1 MTQPWDVDD
10 IIDRFTLLPPEMAFL
25 GSHEPHNL
33 LGKALLLKFFQ
44 AEGRFPESEADLSP
58 AAIEYVAQQLNV
70 PANALQR
77 YDWDGRRSKTQR
89 GEIRALLG
97 FRRTGVADQAA
108 LRQWLVSEVLPGE
121 HRPVYLT
128 QLAYGRLRQLHLEPP
143 TSGRMERLV
152 ASAVPLHEQ
161 AFFTNTAAQ
170 LPEGVKTKLRQLV
183 YKKEELAEHID
194 LGEKEE
200 DDPSQYPINDLK
212 SGAGAAKVKNIKK
225 VADRLKLLQEVGLP
239 PALFA
244 CIPLRFSRQYQQ
256 QAAVEAIS
264 HLQRHENEAQTETL
278 LAAFCWVRQREIT
291 DQLELFIQ
299 ILNDIRLRAKQH
311 VEQQLLADFI
321 RVGGKQQLLYR
332 LAEVMWDNPD
342 GIIGEILYPVV
353 GKERLQSLVHEAKH
367 QGTYRRSVQT
377 RISGSYNHH
386 YRQMLP
392 PLLEV
397 LTFRSNNE
405 QYQPLIKA
413 LQVVAAYLQESDP
426 FYPVEE
432 DVPLEGVDS
441 ETVAQLDI
449 PARST
454 RSSTGAAGTVR
465 TVCLAVLTGKV
476 ALQGDLG
483 GRG

>member
-97 FRRTGVADQAA
+97 FRRTEVADQAA

-121 HRPVYLT
+121 HWPVYLT

-152 ASAVPLHEQ
+152 ASAVHLHEQ
-161 AFFTNTAAQ
+161 AFFTHTAAQ

-212 SGAGAAKVKNIKK
+212 SGASAANVKNIKK

-244 CIPLRFSRQYQQ
+244 GIPLRFSRQYQQ

-291 DQLELFIQ
+291 DQLVELFIQ
-299 ILNDIRLRAKQH
+299 ILNDIRLRGLKLAKM
-311 VEQQLLADFI
+311 LLA
-321 RVGGKQQLLYR
+321 
-332 LAEVMWDNPD
+332 NP
-342 GIIGEILYPVV
+342 
-353 GKERLQSLVHEAKH
+353 K
-367 QGTYRRSVQT
+367 
-377 RISGSYNHH
+377 SG
-386 YRQMLP
+386 
-392 PLLEV
+392 
-397 LTFRSNNE
+397 
-405 QYQPLIKA
+405 
-413 LQVVAAYLQESDP
+413 
-426 FYPVEE
+426 
-432 DVPLEGVDS
+432 
-441 ETVAQLDI
+441 
-449 PARST
+449 
-454 RSSTGAAGTVR
+454 
-465 TVCLAVLTGKV
+465 
-476 ALQGDLG
+476 
-483 GRG
+483 